1 MVSIAQMM
9 KVMPDGYENACYST
23 KAIVRKRGVTSAGD
37 LMMLSMFHLING
49 CSLLEISEIARL
61 AKLGDMSDV
70 AFMNRFEKCGDWF
83 KWIAAKM
90 KTTGM
95 ANYEKPEYLAPYSVL
110 GVDASDVTEKGR
122 SARTWRLHYA
132 LDIFEMCS
140 KLYKITE
147 QNVGETLLN
156 FEFEPHQL
164 VVADRIYSTI
174 NGMKHCTER
183 KADYILRMRANSFSL
198 YDEDGKRVNILDSLS
213 DLKGDGCADISLYAG
228 NLSGERMPIR
238 ICGMRKSPEAIAQT
252 VKKLRRK
259 ESKKQQK
266 VSTETKTFNEY
277 IVVVTSL
284 PIDITAEQVLETYR
298 LRWQIEIQFK
308 RMKSI
313 LDFGEIPKRRSSSV
327 MTWLNGKL
335 MLALVIERIIST
347 AFSPEEQS
355 TSIEEFMA
363 GNEMVETDFDNK
375 CYEL

>member
-9 KVMPDGYENACYST
+9 KAMPDGYENACYST
-23 KAIVRKRGVTSAGD
+23 KAIVRKRGVASAGD

-49 CSLLEISEIARL
+49 CSLLEISEIARI

-70 AFMNRFEKCGDWF
+70 AFMKRFEQCGDWF
-83 KWIAAKM
+83 KWIAAQM

-140 KLYKITE
+140 ELYEITE
-147 QNVGETLLN
+147 QKVGESLLN
-156 FEFEPHQL
+156 FELKPYQL
-164 VVADRIYSTI
+164 VIADRIYSTI
-174 NGMKHCTER
+174 NGMKHCLDR

-198 YDEDGKRVNILDSLS
+198 YDEAGKKVNLLDRLSGLEDG
-213 DLKGDGCADISLYAG
+213 GYADISLYAG
-228 NLSGERMPIR
+228 NLSGERMPVR
-238 ICGMRKSPEAIAQT
+238 ICAMRKSPEAIAEA
-252 VKKLRRK
+252 VRRLRRK

-266 VSTETKTFNEY
+266 ISAETMTFNEY

-284 PIDITAEQVLETYR
+284 PAFITAEQILETYR

-313 LDFGEIPKRRSSSV
+313 LDFGEIPKRRSASI

-335 MLALVIERIIST
+335 MLALIIESIIAT
-347 AFSPEEQS
+347 AFSPEEQFA
-355 TSIEEFMA
+355 SIEEFMA
-363 GNEMVETDFDNK
+363 GNEMAETDSDNE